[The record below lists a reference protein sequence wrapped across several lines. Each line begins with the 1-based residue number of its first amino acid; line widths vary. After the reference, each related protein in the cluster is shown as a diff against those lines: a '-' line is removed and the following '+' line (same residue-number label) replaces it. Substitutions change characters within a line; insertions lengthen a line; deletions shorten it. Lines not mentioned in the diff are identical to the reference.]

1 MSGLTFICDHC
12 ESVHADMESYRRH
25 VCADVWRD
33 RALAGERLAKEVHE
47 ALGWPCPERECG
59 CCQCGAVGRFARLV
73 HVGVGGR
80 RRCRGWRHRWGDGGS
95 SGEWL
100 RSRAGACGG
109 AQVACRRACSCG
121 VSIGDNGAWL
131 PDGTVRETWRAK

>member
-59 CCQCGAVGRFARLV
+59 CCQCGECPECQAAMLP
-73 HVGVGGR
+73 
-80 RRCRGWRHRWGDGGS
+80 
-95 SGEWL
+95 
-100 RSRAGACGG
+100 AI
-109 AQVACRRACSCG
+109 QG
-121 VSIGDNGAWL
+121 VSSAFYRWCK
-131 PDGTVRETWRAK
+131 WRWR